1 MGTFSLTL
9 QEVID
14 FNKPEDR
21 YKCLGLDDYPI
32 FDEAYRSKLNE
43 KIIAHFNEQ
52 EIAHETDSMWE
63 YAMRRRMHEIMPLYN
78 QHYKASQIEID
89 PLKTVD
95 VRSLATSN
103 ESSTTESST
112 KSDGRVVASNTPQV
126 RLAGNADYATGA
138 QDSTSKADVD
148 GAATSNTN
156 NENSTSGYQ
165 GNPAEL
171 VMAMRLAFV
180 NVDMMVITE
189 LETDMFM
196 LVTDNGQEYTKGR
209 GNYYDYYTGY
219 GYPFWR

>member
-1 MGTFSLTL
+1 MSTFTLTL
-9 QEVID
+9 QQVID

-21 YKCLGLDDYPI
+21 YKCLGLDVYPI
-32 FDEAYRSKLNE
+32 FDEAYRPLLNE

-63 YAMRRRMHEIMPLYN
+63 YAMRRRMNEIMPLYN
-78 QHYKASQIEID
+78 QHYKASQINID

-95 VRSLATSN
+95 IKAIGSSD
-103 ESSTTESST
+103 ESSTTEST
-112 KSDGRVVASNTPQV
+112 TTADGRVVASNTPQV

-138 QDSTSKADVD
+138 QDSKSETGVD
-148 GAATSNTN
+148 GTASNTTSN
-156 NENSTSGYQ
+156 EHSTSGYQ

-196 LVTDNGQEYTKGR
+196 LVTDSGAEYTR
-209 GNYYDYYTGY
+209 GNAWNDYYTGY